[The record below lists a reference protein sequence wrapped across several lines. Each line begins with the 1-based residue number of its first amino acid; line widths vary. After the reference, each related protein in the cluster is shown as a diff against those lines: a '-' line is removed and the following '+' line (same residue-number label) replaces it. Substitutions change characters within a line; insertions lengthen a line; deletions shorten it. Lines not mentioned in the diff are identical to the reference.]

1 VAGKPPRNPRLSWLI
16 ETFLRPTVRDILPKI
31 EEAQRTGDLPPSAP
45 ILVHCM
51 LIGITSVLSSLGS
64 EIKEIARIETDA
76 SDVVDANWKLIDM
89 TVFGR
94 KAWIDRE

>member
-1 VAGKPPRNPRLSWLI
+1 
-16 ETFLRPTVRDILPKI
+16 
-31 EEAQRTGDLPPSAP
+31 
-45 ILVHCM
+45 M